1 MKLWIYALVLSFV
14 LMACQEEQ
22 EVPLAKV
29 GDTVLTL
36 REFQSQFPQ
45 ELYDRMSHSQKVE
58 MLARWIDR
66 EVLYQ
71 EGVSEGLDQEEKLL
85 RQVQNF
91 KQKIISEQFVEQE
104 IASLPEPVEQELKM
118 FYQNHPEKYLR
129 PGDRW
134 DYHRIS
140 MKSGKLAWDLFKA
153 LKKSNF
159 KKSLNWMSKNS
170 AYKIV
175 AQNYHEPSS
184 NCIVKLLNK
193 TSEGRVS
200 TPEVCERMYS
210 LVYREKKYAKGLPL
224 SYEEVK
230 DLVLS
235 DFIEARGS
243 QFRQELKEESIA
255 KAQIVLNHKLLE
267 PKAAEQQSMDKES
280 AP

>member
-1 MKLWIYALVLSFV
+1 MKLWIYVLGLSLFLV
-14 LMACQEEQ
+14 ACQNEQ

-36 REFQSQFPQ
+36 REFQSQFPP
-45 ELYDRMSHSQKVE
+45 ELYKRMSHSQKVE

-66 EVLYQ
+66 EVLFQ
-71 EGVSEGLDQEEKLL
+71 EGLSEGLGHEEALL
-85 RQVQNF
+85 RQIQSF
-91 KQKIISEQFVEQE
+91 KQKIISERFVQQE
-104 IASLPEPVEQELKM
+104 IASLPTPVDQELKI

-159 KKSLNWMSKNS
+159 KKSLRWMSKNS
-170 AYKIV
+170 TYKIE
-175 AQNYHEPSS
+175 AQSYHEPSS
-184 NCIVKLLNK
+184 HCIVKLLNK
-193 TSEGRVS
+193 TTEGRVS
-200 TPEVCERMYS
+200 TPEVCDRMYT
-210 LVYREKKYAKGLPL
+210 LVFKEKKYPQGLPL

-230 DLVLS
+230 DLVLT
-235 DFIEARGS
+235 DFMEARGS
-243 QFRQELKEESIA
+243 KFRQELKEEAIA

-267 PKAAEQQSMDKES
+267 PEPAEQQSMDKES